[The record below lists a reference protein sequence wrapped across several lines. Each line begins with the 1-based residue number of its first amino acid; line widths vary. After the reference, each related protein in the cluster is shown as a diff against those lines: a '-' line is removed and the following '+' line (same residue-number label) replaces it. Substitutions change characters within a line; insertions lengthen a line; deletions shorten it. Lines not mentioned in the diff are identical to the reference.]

1 MSEHE
6 LWNELGNLYFMSG
19 AYDQAIQAYLRSIN
33 LDSNFGRPYSNLALA
48 YVQKGLYDDAVELYR
63 RSIELLADSK
73 EKAISWN
80 RLGHVHRQLKE
91 YRQAVVAYQQADQL
105 DPEISQS
112 REEPGLDTEQ
122 PLSLQPAEGPPVLE
136 RGADQPPDVDLE
148 RASISDMA
156 RDPAAS
162 EWIASPPRDD
172 RASEPVENP
181 EPSREGDP
189 TEIFTEEAPGISNAN
204 IGEWLPIPELAASET
219 TNGAWHVHEDQV
231 INIEQDSYYF
241 HPGPALPDF
250 TSSDPG
256 PGVEA
261 ADQGSRQTGAGLLEG
276 QSAAPL
282 IGPEGESSSQL
293 MDTAPP
299 PAIEYQPPVISRPEY
314 SAEELSRIEGDIAR
328 FRRVVQINTRNAF
341 AWDTLGG
348 LYKSAGRYK
357 EAIMAY
363 QQAISIDS
371 GKAFYH
377 YHLGLVYAAEGRN
390 EDAIATFQKVV
401 ELDPAF
407 CLAHATLGG
416 YYRKMG
422 LEELAQRHIE
432 KALSDFNVEENEY
445 NHACLQAICGNTE
458 RAIELLEIA
467 LKNKQTIIDWVRR
480 DPDLDFI
487 RGEPRFQALIAS
499 YTAEV
504 EV

>member
-48 YVQKGLYDDAVELYR
+48 YVQKGRYDDAVELYR
-63 RSIELLADSK
+63 RSIELLADNK

-105 DPEISQS
+105 DPEISES
-112 REEPGLDTEQ
+112 REEPGVGTEP
-122 PLSLQPAEGPPVLE
+122 PLSLQPGEEPPVLE
-136 RGADQPPDVDLE
+136 RPADRPAEQELE
-148 RASISDMA
+148 RASTSDMA
-156 RDPAAS
+156 HDPAAPA
-162 EWIASPPRDD
+162 WIASPPSDD
-172 RASEPVENP
+172 QVHEPVENL
-181 EPSREGDP
+181 EPSRDGDSAG
-189 TEIFTEEAPGISNAN
+189 IFSEEAPGISNAT
-204 IGEWLPIPELAASET
+204 IGEWLPIPELAAESA
-219 TNGAWHVHEDQV
+219 NGAWQVQEDQV

-241 HPGPALPDF
+241 HPGPAPVDF
-250 TSSDPG
+250 TSPDADPD
-256 PGVEA
+256 VEA
-261 ADQGSRQTGAGLLEG
+261 ADQASRRGETGPAEA
-276 QSAAPL
+276 QSTALP
-282 IGPEGESSSQL
+282 IGPESGGSSEL
-293 MDTAPP
+293 MDTAPLQ
-299 PAIEYQPPVISRPEY
+299 AIEYQPPIISRPEY
-314 SAEELSRIEGDIAR
+314 SAEELSRIEVDIAR

-499 YTAEV
+499 YTPEV

>member
-19 AYDQAIQAYLRSIN
+19 AYDQAIQAYVRAIS
-33 LDSNFGRPYSNLALA
+33 LDGNFGRPYSNLALA
-48 YVQKGLYDDAVELYR
+48 YVQKGMYDDAVQLYR
-63 RSIELLADSK
+63 RSIELLADNK

-91 YRQAVVAYQQADQL
+91 YRQAVVAYQQADHL
-105 DPEISQS
+105 DPEISES
-112 REEPGLDTEQ
+112 REEPGLGTEQ
-122 PLSLQPAEGPPVLE
+122 PLSLQPAEEPPVLE
-136 RGADQPPDVDLE
+136 QEADRLPGEDLE

-156 RDPAAS
+156 RDPAAP
-162 EWIASPPRDD
+162 EWIASPPAD
-172 RASEPVENP
+172 ALVPEPVEYP
-181 EPSREGDP
+181 EPSWDGDS
-189 TEIFTEEAPGISNAN
+189 TEMFSEEAPGISNAN
-204 IGEWLPIPELAASET
+204 IGEWLPIPDLAASET
-219 TNGAWHVHEDQV
+219 NKGAWHVHEDQI
-231 INIEQDSYYF
+231 INIEQDGYYF
-241 HPGPALPDF
+241 HPGPALADL
-250 TSSDPG
+250 TSPDPG
-256 PGVEA
+256 PGVE
-261 ADQGSRQTGAGLLEG
+261 TGPLEG

-282 IGPEGESSSQL
+282 IEPEGENSSQL
-293 MDTAPP
+293 MDTAPL
-299 PAIEYQPPVISRPEY
+299 PAIEYQPLVISRPEY
-314 SAEELSRIEGDIAR
+314 SAEELSRMEVDIAR

-487 RGEPRFQALIAS
+487 RGEARFQALIAS
-499 YTAEV
+499 YAAEV